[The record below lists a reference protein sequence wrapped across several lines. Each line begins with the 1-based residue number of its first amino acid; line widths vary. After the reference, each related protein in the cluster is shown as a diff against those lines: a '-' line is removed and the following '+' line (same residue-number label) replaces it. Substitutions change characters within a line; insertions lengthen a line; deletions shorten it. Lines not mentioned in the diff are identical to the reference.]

1 MCQHFLDFF
10 LLFFYTYFMGFKV
23 AGVLGLMLVLSVA
36 GSAWYIDR
44 LQDEISVLKGN
55 AIALETQINQQNEAI
70 KQHLAKVQQTQ
81 NQVNALTKKNQE
93 AERQV
98 AKLRDTF
105 AKHDLDNLA
114 LAKPKLIETRVNKGT
129 ARVKNELVAITNP
142 DQFEENEES
151 NISN

>member
-1 MCQHFLDFF
+1 
-10 LLFFYTYFMGFKV
+10 MGFKV
-23 AGVLGLMLVLSVA
+23 AAVLGLMLVLSVA

-55 AIALETQINQQNEAI
+55 AIALEPQINQQNEAI
-70 KQHLAKVQQTQ
+70 KQHLAKQQQTQ

>member
-1 MCQHFLDFF
+1 
-10 LLFFYTYFMGFKV
+10 MGFKV
-23 AGVLGLMLVLSVA
+23 AAVLGLMLVLSVA

-70 KQHLAKVQQTQ
+70 KQHLAKQQQTQ

-129 ARVKNELVAITNP
+129 ARVKNELVA
-142 DQFEENEES
+142 

>member
-1 MCQHFLDFF
+1 
-10 LLFFYTYFMGFKV
+10 MGFKV
-23 AGVLGLMLVLSVA
+23 AAVLGLMLVLSVA

-70 KQHLAKVQQTQ
+70 KQHLAKQQQTQ

-114 LAKPKLIETRVNKGT
+114 LAKPKLIETRVNKGK

-142 DQFEENEES
+142 DQFEEYEES

>member
-1 MCQHFLDFF
+1 
-10 LLFFYTYFMGFKV
+10 MGFKV
-23 AGVLGLMLVLSVA
+23 AAVLGLMLVLSVA

-55 AIALETQINQQNEAI
+55 AIALETQINQQNESI

>member
-1 MCQHFLDFF
+1 
-10 LLFFYTYFMGFKV
+10 MGFKV
-23 AGVLGLMLVLSVA
+23 AAVLGLMLVLSVA

-55 AIALETQINQQNEAI
+55 AIALETQINQQNESI

-81 NQVNALTKKNQE
+81 NQVTALTKKNQE

>member
-1 MCQHFLDFF
+1 
-10 LLFFYTYFMGFKV
+10 MGFKV

-55 AIALETQINQQNEAI
+55 AIALETQINQQNESI
-70 KQHLAKVQQTQ
+70 KQHLAKQQQTQ

-114 LAKPKLIETRVNKGT
+114 LAKPKLIETRVNKRT

-142 DQFEENEES
+142 DQFEENEAS

>member
-1 MCQHFLDFF
+1 
-10 LLFFYTYFMGFKV
+10 MGFKV
-23 AGVLGLMLVLSVA
+23 AAVLGLMLVLSVA

-70 KQHLAKVQQTQ
+70 KQHLAKQQQTQ

-151 NISN
+151 NISY

>member
-1 MCQHFLDFF
+1 
-10 LLFFYTYFMGFKV
+10 MGFKV

-55 AIALETQINQQNEAI
+55 AIALETQINQQNESI

>member
-1 MCQHFLDFF
+1 
-10 LLFFYTYFMGFKV
+10 MGFKV
-23 AGVLGLMLVLSVA
+23 AAVLGLMLVLSVA

-55 AIALETQINQQNEAI
+55 AIALESQINQQNEAI
-70 KQHLAKVQQTQ
+70 KQHLAKQQQTQ

-114 LAKPKLIETRVNKGT
+114 LAKPALIQKSVNKGT
-129 ARVKNELVAITNP
+129 KRVKDELISITNP

>member
-1 MCQHFLDFF
+1 
-10 LLFFYTYFMGFKV
+10 MGFKV

-70 KQHLAKVQQTQ
+70 KQHLAKQQQTQ

-142 DQFEENEES
+142 DQFEENE
-151 NISN
+151 

>member
-1 MCQHFLDFF
+1 
-10 LLFFYTYFMGFKV
+10 MGFKV

-70 KQHLAKVQQTQ
+70 KQHLAKQQQTQ

>member
-1 MCQHFLDFF
+1 
-10 LLFFYTYFMGFKV
+10 MGFKV

-70 KQHLAKVQQTQ
+70 KEHLAKQQQTQ

>member
-1 MCQHFLDFF
+1 
-10 LLFFYTYFMGFKV
+10 MGFKV
-23 AGVLGLMLVLSVA
+23 AAVLGLMLVLSVA

-55 AIALETQINQQNEAI
+55 AIALETQINQQNESI
-70 KQHLAKVQQTQ
+70 KQHLAKQQQTQ

-105 AKHDLDNLA
+105 ANHDLDNLA

>member
-1 MCQHFLDFF
+1 
-10 LLFFYTYFMGFKV
+10 MGFKV
-23 AGVLGLMLVLSVA
+23 AAVLGLMLVLSVA

-70 KQHLAKVQQTQ
+70 KEHLAKQQQTQ

-114 LAKPKLIETRVNKGT
+114 LAKPKLIETRVNKGP

>member
-1 MCQHFLDFF
+1 
-10 LLFFYTYFMGFKV
+10 
-23 AGVLGLMLVLSVA
+23 MLVLSVA

-70 KQHLAKVQQTQ
+70 KQHLAKQQQTQ

>member
-1 MCQHFLDFF
+1 
-10 LLFFYTYFMGFKV
+10 MGFKV
-23 AGVLGLMLVLSVA
+23 AAVLGLMLVLSVA

-70 KQHLAKVQQTQ
+70 KQHLAKQQQTQ

>member
-1 MCQHFLDFF
+1 MFLDFF

-23 AGVLGLMLVLSVA
+23 AAVLGLMLVLSVA

-70 KQHLAKVQQTQ
+70 KQHLAKQQQTQ

>member
-1 MCQHFLDFF
+1 MFLDFF

-70 KQHLAKVQQTQ
+70 KQHLAKQQQTQ